1 MTFPIRAK
9 EEQNWTLGQVAQESM
24 VRSMLTHQA
33 DISGTLDETSSV
45 LGRGIEVPVKRSW
58 GLLTL
63 AVIEAFCIFFVI
75 LAKTGLVVG
84 GLAAFAVG
92 WARYLHRDIIRVP
105 VLLVAIAG
113 AGLNLYL
120 LWKRQQLRNAPA
132 AAWRKK
138 ALTKRE
144 RFRIALVLSL
154 SILTLAFASCEIYLH
169 RLIHH
174 TIM

>member
-1 MTFPIRAK
+1 M
-9 EEQNWTLGQVAQESM
+9 LGQVAQESM
-24 VRSMLTHQA
+24 VRSMLTRQA
-33 DISGTLDETSSV
+33 DTLLDENSSV

-58 GLLTL
+58 GLLIL

-120 LWKRQQLRNAPA
+120 LWKRQQLRDAPA

-154 SILTLAFASCEIYLH
+154 SILTLAFAASEIYLH